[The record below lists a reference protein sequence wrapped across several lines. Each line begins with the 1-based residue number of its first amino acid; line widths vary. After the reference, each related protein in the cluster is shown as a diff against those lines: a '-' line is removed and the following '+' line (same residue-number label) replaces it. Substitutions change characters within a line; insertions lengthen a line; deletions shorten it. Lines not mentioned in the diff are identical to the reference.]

1 MKALHQGGAARGRRT
16 GRIRGWRT
24 EPNPAPKGRR
34 LRRLAARLRQS
45 ARPAALLA
53 AFWLAF
59 AAQAPAAGAEPQAA
73 QESEALSAEELEALV
88 GPVALY
94 PDDLLAV
101 VLPASTY
108 PLQVV
113 QAARFLKKQGKRRA
127 AKPDEGWNEAVIAL
141 LNYPEALQLLN
152 EDLDWTWR
160 LGEAV
165 LAQEE
170 DVIAA
175 ISAFRN
181 RARLA
186 GNLKSDG
193 KQQVAVEDDA
203 IRIRST
209 NPASIHVPYYE
220 PAEVIVRHQPRRVYH
235 YYPRAYPVYYYPYD
249 RRHRFHDDLFW
260 GVTSAFSVGWSTG
273 RLHWHHYGF
282 HDHPYFGYRY
292 YDPFYYR
299 RPHLHL
305 SLREREHRRD
315 RRHRRHERHHDGT
328 RWRPRGHRQGARPE
342 HPHRRGS
349 WAARQEELGYAVT
362 RHSQRANDSERGER
376 RADRQRFVRNPDRA
390 NRPAPRIHAPIQT
403 GTLPRE
409 AARRPRPSGQGAA
422 TNAGQAPQRWDRN
435 APARFVRPTPAE
447 RPPRQAPRQ
456 AHQAARRPAAPP
468 APVAP
473 VRQRPSAPNRPPAP
487 AAAPSRGWT
496 PGAINAIPR
505 PQRPVQPAP
514 RPGPAR
520 QAKPQTGAFSPEAL
534 RKQMQRPPPPAQAK
548 RTRKDIDHQ

>member
-1 MKALHQGGAARGRRT
+1 MQALHQGGAAKGRRS
-16 GRIRGWRT
+16 GRICGWRAK
-24 EPNPAPKGRR
+24 PNPAPRGRR
-34 LRRLAARLRQS
+34 LHRLTAVL
-45 ARPAALLA
+45 RPAALLT

-59 AAQAPAAGAEPQAA
+59 AAQAPAAGAEPPQAA
-73 QESEALSAEELEALV
+73 PAVELLDAEELKALV

-113 QAARFLKKQGKRRA
+113 QAARFLKERRKRRT
-127 AKPDEGWNEAVIAL
+127 AKPDEDWNEAVIAL
-141 LNYPEALQLLN
+141 LNYPEALELLN

-186 GNLKSDG
+186 GNLKSDD
-193 KQQVAVEDDA
+193 KQAVAVEDDA
-203 IRIRST
+203 VRIRST
-209 NPASIHVPYYE
+209 NPTRIHVPYYE
-220 PAEVIVRHQPRRVYH
+220 PAEVVVRHQPRRVYH

-305 SLREREHRRD
+305 SLHEREQRRD
-315 RRHRRHERHHDGT
+315 RWRRRHERHHDGT
-328 RWRPRGHRQGARPE
+328 RWRPRGHRQGARPK
-342 HPHRRGS
+342 HPHRRGA
-349 WAARQEELGYAVT
+349 WIARQGELGHAFT
-362 RHSQRANDSERGER
+362 RHAERANSSERDGR
-376 RADRQRFVRNPDRA
+376 RADRWRVDHNQDRA
-390 NRPAPRIHAPIQT
+390 NRPAPRVHAPIQT

-409 AARRPRPSGQGAA
+409 TTRRPRPSGQGAA
-422 TNAGQAPQRWDRN
+422 NAGRAQRW
-435 APARFVRPTPAE
+435 AGTPAARIVRPTPAE

-456 AHQAARRPAAPP
+456 APQTARRPVAHP
-468 APVAP
+468 AQVQ
-473 VRQRPSAPNRPPAP
+473 QRPSAPNRPSAP
-487 AAAPSRGWT
+487 AAAPSGGWT
-496 PGAINAIPR
+496 PGVINAIPR
-505 PQRPVQPAP
+505 PPRPVQPAP
-514 RPGPAR
+514 RPNPAR
-520 QAKPQTGAFSPEAL
+520 QARPPTGAFSPEAL
-534 RKQMQRPPPPAQAK
+534 RKQMQRPPPPVQAK